1 MLASFLLNVSPE
13 GCAASRCMLPM
24 CGSARRRSLRS
35 AVAEQFEVL
44 WPFNLEQAKQAP
56 FQSGEQMIDEQES
69 AQHLILQFHDYRA
82 ARCHRWP
89 LDTGQ
94 GWAGQR
100 HLVIDTVKL
109 LADEMK

>member
-1 MLASFLLNVSPE
+1 
-13 GCAASRCMLPM
+13 
-24 CGSARRRSLRS
+24 
-35 AVAEQFEVL
+35 
-44 WPFNLEQAKQAP
+44 
-56 FQSGEQMIDEQES
+56 MIDEQES
-69 AQHLILQFHDYRA
+69 AQHLILQFHDHRV